1 MLRGVPFGRSLVSR
15 YHSLTKLPT
24 INQLFSNINNN
35 SLRNNDIVPEL
46 NCYIQSIKTLKNV
59 TFLDLFDGTSSQPLK
74 VVINNRASGAMEV
87 PLDELQM
94 GQAVNLTNWRI
105 TETPNRLQTF
115 ELTQNTDSKLTIM
128 GKVEENYP
136 LQSKQKVTVQYLR
149 SIPLLKYKTNY
160 FSALIRFRSLLQ
172 SKLINILT
180 GQDFVMC
187 NPPILTAN
195 DTEGNNET
203 FKTIPKNLNLTV
215 STQLHLEILAQ
226 SMKNVFTIS
235 PCFRAEMSDTGR
247 HLAEFWMLE
256 LESTNLSD
264 LKDLQDCVRLLMMN
278 AAESLLNDKNIDN
291 FLPNDNYLPM
301 NTLNKEQ
308 IKERWQ
314 HMANP
319 ESWKQITYT
328 EAVDILQKNYP
339 NPPIWG
345 ESLASD
351 HEKFL
356 AESYF
361 NNGLGAFVLISQYPT
376 SIKPFYMK
384 HSKDNDKTVDC
395 FDMIFPGGMGEVA
408 GGSVREVNI
417 DTLNKAIGENA
428 TDLDWYVELRKLGS
442 LPRGG
447 YGIGMERLI
456 AYMFGLQNVKDAIPF
471 FRVMK
476 DKISF

>member
-1 MLRGVPFGRSLVSR
+1 MLRTISSGKHLVSR

-24 INQLFSNINNN
+24 IKQLFVNINKKE
-35 SLRNNDIVPEL
+35 LHDNDVIPEL
-46 NCYIQSIKTLKNV
+46 NCYIQSIKPLKNV
-59 TFLDLFDGTSSQPLK
+59 TFLDLFDGTSSEPLK
-74 VVINNRASGAMEV
+74 LVINNKANGDSPV
-87 PLDELQM
+87 PIDQLQM
-94 GQAVNLTNWRI
+94 GQAINLTNWKVA
-105 TETPNRLQTF
+105 ETPNRTQAF
-115 ELTQNTDSKLTIM
+115 ELTQNTESKLTIL
-128 GKVEENYP
+128 GKVGENYP
-136 LQSKQKVTVQYLR
+136 LQSKQKVTVPYLR

-172 SKLINILT
+172 SQLIKILT
-180 GQDFVMC
+180 NQEFIMC

-256 LESTNLSD
+256 LESTNLSK
-264 LKDLQDCVRLLMMN
+264 LEDLQDCVQLLMVN
-278 AAESLLNDKNIDN
+278 AAESLLKDENIDN
-291 FLPNDNYLPM
+291 FLPNDNYLPL
-301 NTLNKEQ
+301 NTLSKQQ

-314 HMANP
+314 HMANQA
-319 ESWKQITYT
+319 SWKRITYT
-328 EAVDILQKNYP
+328 EAVDILQAHYP
-339 NPPIWG
+339 NPPTWG
-345 ESLASD
+345 EPLASE

-361 NNGLGAFVLISQYPT
+361 DKDQGTFVLISQYPT
-376 SIKPFYMK
+376 DIKPFYMK

-428 TDLDWYVELRKLGS
+428 TDLDWYVELRRLGS

>member
-1 MLRGVPFGRSLVSR
+1 MSR

-215 STQLHLEILAQ
+215 STQLHLEILSQ

-314 HMANP
+314 HMTNP

-345 ESLASD
+345 ESLASE